1 MTTMTEL
8 VIPVGLGELRVA
20 AGEEAV
26 LLALGLGSCIGV
38 ALWDSTARVGGMA
51 HVVLPAPLNE
61 AQPPSAKFATHAVPE
76 LVRAV
81 LARGARKSHLLCAIA
96 GGADV
101 LNGGASK
108 NPFNIGARNQ
118 TAVLD
123 ALAREGLRPRGQ
135 DCGGNAGRS
144 FRLQLPEGRAAVR
157 RLGADWQEI

>member
-1 MTTMTEL
+1 M

-20 AGEEAV
+20 AGEETV

-38 ALWDSTARVGGMA
+38 AVWDSGARVGGMA
-51 HVVLPAPLNE
+51 HVVLPSPLNE
-61 AQPPSAKFATHAVPE
+61 TQPPSTKFATHAVPE

-81 LARGARKSHLLCAIA
+81 VARGARRSHLLCAIA

-101 LNGGASK
+101 LNGGSGK
-108 NPFNIGARNQ
+108 NPFNIGERNQ

-123 ALAREGLRPRGQ
+123 ALAREGLRPKGQ

-144 FRLQLPEGRAAVR
+144 FRLRLPAGRAAVR
-157 RLGADWQEI
+157 RLGADWQEM